1 MSSITITRQNIYTF
15 TRFNTYFGHNIYYYM
30 NNDEEYKNK
39 MIDTNIKNV
48 VILEE
53 INFECGGFDS
63 KVRNGRTQTN
73 FYIMNGK
80 FAFSY
85 DILTNKKDATSMKT
99 LNFEVMYKTFINS
112 DETIINPIEQK
123 INTTITIKSLDDESN
138 TYFEVFVSYMID
150 FIRTKINGM
159 SYEAD
164 DIKIYCNE
172 QGYWDELQ
180 TKPGRP
186 MNTVYLPHKEKNSVI
201 TDLEKF
207 IKPETKNKYLKL
219 GRTHKRVYLFEGI
232 PGSGKTTFISAIAA
246 KFGYDIA
253 MISFTDKVTDGKLL
267 RLIRTLPENTL
278 LVLEDID
285 CLFEE
290 RKKNDGHKNT
300 VTFSGI
306 LNSLDGIATPNNFIC
321 FMTTNYKCN
330 LDSALLRPGRIDKI
344 IKFEHIKKNQVK
356 EIFNASMEDSEKYE
370 NDDTD
375 NTMLNVDADAFYKAF
390 QELNIKAPVALIQ
403 EYLFIYLDEPDK
415 AIDNIDELK
424 DIYDNSFKKRV
435 DMYM

>member
-1 MSSITITRQNIYTF
+1 MSSITVTRQNIIPF
-15 TRFNTYFGHNIYYYM
+15 GRFSTYFGHNIYYYL
-30 NNDEEYKNK
+30 NEDQEYKNK
-39 MIDTNIKNV
+39 MIDTNIKN
-48 VILEE
+48 ITIYNE
-53 INFECGGFDS
+53 IEYECSGFDS
-63 KVRNGRTQTN
+63 KVRKGRTQTH
-73 FYIMNGK
+73 FSILNGG
-80 FAFSY
+80 FTFEY
-85 DILTNKKDATSMKT
+85 NILTDKKDENSGKT
-99 LNFEVMYKTFINS
+99 LEFDIKF
-112 DETIINPIEQK
+112 ETIKNTQETIYNPIEQK
-123 INTTITIKSLDDESN
+123 INTYITINPSNDDAA
-138 TYFEVFVSYMID
+138 TYFEVFVSYMTD

-159 SYEAD
+159 SYGVD
-164 DIKIYCNE
+164 DIKIYCNDE
-172 QGYWDELQ
+172 GYWDELQ

-186 MNTVYLPHKEKNSVI
+186 MNTVYLPHKDKASI
-201 TDLEKF
+201 IDDLENF
-207 IKPETKNKYLKL
+207 IKPQTKDKYLKL

-267 RLIRTLPENTL
+267 RLIRTLPEKTL

-344 IKFEHIKKNQVK
+344 LKFEHIKKKQIK
-356 EIFNASMEDSEKYE
+356 EIYYASMEDADKYE
-370 NDDTD
+370 NDDENKTLLD
-375 NTMLNVDADAFYKAF
+375 KDAEEFYKAF
-390 QELNIKAPVALIQ
+390 QDLNIKAPVALIQ
-403 EYLFIYLDEPDK
+403 EYLFIYLDKPD
-415 AIDNIDELK
+415 AALANIDEVK
-424 DIYDNSFKKRV
+424 DIYDASFKKGA
-435 DMYM
+435 DIYM